1 MRCGV
6 VTLDQIGGDRRE
18 IIVRKPLAVPAS
30 LMPRRAEFTAA
41 ADVCDDAR
49 STPLSHSLRGRI

>member
-1 MRCGV
+1 
-6 VTLDQIGGDRRE
+6 
-18 IIVRKPLAVPAS
+18 VPAS